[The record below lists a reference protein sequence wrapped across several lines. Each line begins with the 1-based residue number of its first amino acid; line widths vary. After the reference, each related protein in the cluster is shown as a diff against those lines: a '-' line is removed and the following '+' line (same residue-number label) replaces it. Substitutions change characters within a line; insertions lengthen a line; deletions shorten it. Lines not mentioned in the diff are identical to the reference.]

1 MINAHNISLSF
12 GGETLFDSISFRL
25 GKGDRVGLIGK
36 NGAGKS
42 TLLKLIAS
50 VNQPTSGSFAL
61 EKNCKIGYLPQDLD
75 FENGRTVL
83 EEAYLAFEEI
93 KQVEARQEEIHTIME
108 QTQDFESD
116 SYMAVLDELTELNTR
131 YEMIGGYLYQAQT
144 EKILLGLGFSMT
156 DLNAQT
162 DTFSG
167 GWRMRIELAK
177 LLLKDNDVLLMD
189 EPTNHL
195 DIESIIWL
203 EQFLKK
209 FKGALV
215 LVSHDRMFLD
225 QVTNRTIEIVQQRIF
240 DFKKSYSKYMLLRQE
255 LREQQQAAQKNQEK
269 QIQQTEKLIER
280 FRAKASKASMAQS
293 LIKKLEK
300 MDRIEIDPEEN
311 KRIKFEF
318 SISKQPGKIIMETKQ
333 LSKAFGEKKVLQGVN
348 LELVR
353 GEKIAFVGQ
362 NGQGKSTL
370 AKILVGELESEGT
383 VRLGHNVEIGYFAQ
397 NQATYLD
404 GTQTVLE
411 AAEDAATPENRTKV
425 RDLLGAF
432 LFPGEAVDKK
442 VHVLSGGER
451 NRLAL
456 CKLLLQP
463 FNVLVMDE
471 PTNHLDIASKMV
483 LKEALVKFQGTLI
496 LVSHDRDFLQGLCE
510 KVVAFKD
517 RKVTPFLGDINA
529 YLEHQKLSSLK
540 ELEKKSKPSPE
551 KPSSKEQEKNDF
563 EKQKQLRGIQQKI
576 GTLERKIT
584 VLEKEIKEIDFDLEV
599 DYEKTISQ
607 PNFFDSYQSKK
618 KELEALM
625 EQWEALQQTL
635 D

>member
-1 MINAHNISLSF
+1 MFNAHNISVSF
-12 GGETLFDSISFRL
+12 GGETLFDQISFRL
-25 GKGDRVGLIGK
+25 AKGDHVGLIGK

-42 TLLKLIAS
+42 TLLKLMTLK
-50 VNQPTSGSFAL
+50 NQPTSGSFAL

-75 FENGRTVL
+75 FNNGRSVL

-93 KQVEARQEEIHTIME
+93 KKVEVRQEEIHKIIEET
-108 QTQDFESD
+108 TDFESS
-116 SYMAVLDELTELNTR
+116 SYMEVLDELNELNNHF
-131 YEMIGGYLYQAQT
+131 EMIGGYHYQSQT
-144 EKILLGLGFSMT
+144 EKILLGLGFTMN
-156 DLNAQT
+156 DLNAST

-177 LLLKDNDVLLMD
+177 LLLKDNDILLLD

-215 LVSHDRMFLD
+215 MVSHDRMFLD
-225 QVTNRTIEIVQQRIF
+225 QITNRTIEILHQRIF
-240 DFKKSYSKYMLLRQE
+240 DFKKPYSKYMEIRKE

-293 LIKKLEK
+293 LIKKLDK
-300 MDRIEIDPEEN
+300 IDRIEIEPEEN
-311 KRIKFEF
+311 RKIKFEF
-318 SISKQPGKIIMETKQ
+318 SISHQPGRIILEAKDI
-333 LSKAFGEKKVLQGVN
+333 SKSFGDKHVLNSVN
-348 LELVR
+348 IDIVR

-370 AKILVGELESEGT
+370 AKILVGELESKGK
-383 VRLGHNVEIGYFAQ
+383 VRLGHNVQIGYFAQ
-397 NQATYLD
+397 NQSTYLD
-404 GTQTVLE
+404 GKKTVLE
-411 AAEDAATPENRTKV
+411 SAEDSATPENRIKV

-432 LFPGEAVDKK
+432 LFPGDAVDKK

-471 PTNHLDIASKMV
+471 PTNHLDIASKNV
-483 LKEALVKFQGTLI
+483 LKEALKKFKGTLI
-496 LVSHDRDFLQGLCE
+496 LVSHDRDFVQGLCE
-510 KVVAFKD
+510 KVISFKQ
-517 RKVTPFLGDINA
+517 REVKTFLGDINA
-529 YLEHQKLSSLK
+529 YLEDQKFSSIK
-540 ELEKKSKPSPE
+540 ELEKKSKDQIKKPIKE
-551 KPSSKEQEKNDF
+551 KENSYERQKEI
-563 EKQKQLRGIQQKI
+563 RGAQQKI
-576 GTLERKIT
+576 SKLERQISD
-584 VLEKEIKEIDFDLEV
+584 LEKEIKKIDFDLEIN
-599 DYEKTISQ
+599 YETTISQ
-607 PNFFDSYQSKK
+607 TNFFDTYQAKK
-618 KELEALM
+618 RDLENLM
-625 EQWEALQQTL
+625 KKWEKLQLLL

>member
-1 MINAHNISLSF
+1 MLNAHQITVSF
-12 GGETLFDSISFRL
+12 GGETLFDGISFRL

-42 TLLKLIAS
+42 TLLRLMS
-50 VNQPTSGSFAL
+50 QENTPTSGTFAF

-75 FENGRTVL
+75 FEHGRTVL

-93 KQVEARQEEIHTIME
+93 KSIEQRQEAIHQFME
-108 QTQDFESD
+108 TTQDFESQ
-116 SYMAVLDELTELNTR
+116 SYFDQLDELNELNTR
-131 YEMIGGYLYQAQT
+131 YEMIGGYHYQAQT
-144 EKILLGLGFSMT
+144 EKILLGLGFSMR
-156 DLNAQT
+156 DLNAPT

-177 LLLKDNDVLLMD
+177 LLLRDNDILLLD

-240 DFKKSYSKYMLLRQE
+240 DFKKSYSKYMIFREE
-255 LREQQQAAQKNQEK
+255 LRTQQLAAQKNQEK
-269 QIQQTEKLIER
+269 EIQQTEKLIER

-293 LIKKLEK
+293 LIKKLDK
-300 MDRIEIDPEEN
+300 IDRIEIDPEEN

-318 SISKQPGKIIMETKQ
+318 AISHQPGKIILQTHNV
-333 LSKAFGEKKVLQGVN
+333 SKAYEDKQVLSDVN
-348 LELVR
+348 LEIER

-370 AKILVGELESEGT
+370 AKIIVSEIQYQGE
-383 VRLGHNVEIGYFAQ
+383 VKLGHNVQLGYFAQ
-397 NQATYLD
+397 NQSTYLNGD
-404 GTQTVLE
+404 QTVLE
-411 AAEDAATPENRTKV
+411 SAEDSATPENRTKV

-442 VHVLSGGER
+442 VKVLSGGER

-463 FNVLVMDE
+463 FNVLIMDE
-471 PTNHLDIASKMV
+471 PTNHLDIASKNV
-483 LKEALVKFQGTLI
+483 LKEALLKFKGTLI
-496 LVSHDRDFLQGLCE
+496 LVSHDRDFVQGLCE
-510 KVVAFKD
+510 KVISFRNQEVK
-517 RKVTPFLGDINA
+517 PFLADINA
-529 YLEHQKLSSLK
+529 YLEDKQLASLK
-540 ELEKKSKPSPE
+540 ELEKGPEQGKS
-551 KPSSKEQEKNDF
+551 SSKSTGGDYKKQKKARSNEQKIIKV
-563 EKQKQLRGIQQKI
+563 EKQISR
-576 GTLERKIT
+576 
-584 VLEKEIKEIDFDLEV
+584 LEKQIKEIDFELEIN
-599 DYEKTISQ
+599 YEQTIAQ
-607 PNFFDSYQSKK
+607 PNFFDSYQQKK
-618 KELEALM
+618 QDLEHLM
-625 EQWEALQQTL
+625 QEWEDLQV
-635 D
+635 

>member
-540 ELEKKSKPSPE
+540 ELEKKSKRSPE

>member
-1 MINAHNISLSF
+1 MLNAHQITVSF

-42 TLLKLIAS
+42 TLLRLMS
-50 VNQPTSGSFAL
+50 QENTPTSGTFAF

-75 FENGRTVL
+75 FEHGRTVL

-93 KQVEARQEEIHTIME
+93 KSIEQRQEAIHQFME
-108 QTQDFESD
+108 TTQDFESQ
-116 SYMAVLDELTELNTR
+116 SYFDQLDELNELNTR
-131 YEMIGGYLYQAQT
+131 YEMIGGYHYQAQT
-144 EKILLGLGFSMT
+144 EKILLGLGFSMR
-156 DLNAQT
+156 DLNAPT

-177 LLLKDNDVLLMD
+177 LLLRDNDILLLD

-240 DFKKSYSKYMLLRQE
+240 DFKKSYSKYMIFREE
-255 LREQQQAAQKNQEK
+255 LRTQQLAAQKNQEK
-269 QIQQTEKLIER
+269 EIQQTEKLIER

-293 LIKKLEK
+293 LIKKLDK
-300 MDRIEIDPEEN
+300 IDRIEIDPEEN

-318 SISKQPGKIIMETKQ
+318 AISHQPGKIILQTHNV
-333 LSKAFGEKKVLQGVN
+333 SKAYEDKQVLSDVN
-348 LELVR
+348 LEIER

-370 AKILVGELESEGT
+370 AKIIVSEIQYQGE
-383 VRLGHNVEIGYFAQ
+383 VKLGHNVQLGYFAQ
-397 NQATYLD
+397 NQSTYLNGD
-404 GTQTVLE
+404 QTVLE
-411 AAEDAATPENRTKV
+411 SAEDSATPENRTKV

-442 VHVLSGGER
+442 VKVLSGGER

-463 FNVLVMDE
+463 FNVLIMDE
-471 PTNHLDIASKMV
+471 PTNHLDIASKNV
-483 LKEALVKFQGTLI
+483 LKEALLKFKGTLI
-496 LVSHDRDFLQGLCE
+496 LVSHDRDFVQGLCE
-510 KVVAFKD
+510 KVISFRNQEVK
-517 RKVTPFLGDINA
+517 PFLGDINA
-529 YLEHQKLSSLK
+529 YLEDKQLASLK
-540 ELEKKSKPSPE
+540 ELEKGPEQGKS
-551 KPSSKEQEKNDF
+551 SSKSTGGDYKKQKKARSNEQKIIKV
-563 EKQKQLRGIQQKI
+563 EKQISR
-576 GTLERKIT
+576 
-584 VLEKEIKEIDFDLEV
+584 LEKQIKEIDFELEIN
-599 DYEKTISQ
+599 YEQTIAQ
-607 PNFFDSYQSKK
+607 PNFFDSYQQKK
-618 KELEALM
+618 QDLERLM
-625 EQWEALQQTL
+625 QEWEDLQV
-635 D
+635 

>member
-1 MINAHNISLSF
+1 ML
-12 GGETLFDSISFRL
+12 
-25 GKGDRVGLIGK
+25 
-36 NGAGKS
+36 
-42 TLLKLIAS
+42 
-50 VNQPTSGSFAL
+50 QPQKT
-61 EKNCKIGYLPQDLD
+61 
-75 FENGRTVL
+75 
-83 EEAYLAFEEI
+83 
-93 KQVEARQEEIHTIME
+93 E
-108 QTQDFESD
+108 Q
-116 SYMAVLDELTELNTR
+116 
-131 YEMIGGYLYQAQT
+131 
-144 EKILLGLGFSMT
+144 
-156 DLNAQT
+156 
-162 DTFSG
+162 
-167 GWRMRIELAK
+167 
-177 LLLKDNDVLLMD
+177 
-189 EPTNHL
+189 
-195 DIESIIWL
+195 
-203 EQFLKK
+203 
-209 FKGALV
+209 
-215 LVSHDRMFLD
+215 
-225 QVTNRTIEIVQQRIF
+225 
-240 DFKKSYSKYMLLRQE
+240 
-255 LREQQQAAQKNQEK
+255 
-269 QIQQTEKLIER
+269 
-280 FRAKASKASMAQS
+280 
-293 LIKKLEK
+293 KLE
-300 MDRIEIDPEEN
+300 
-311 KRIKFEF
+311 
-318 SISKQPGKIIMETKQ
+318 TYW
-333 LSKAFGEKKVLQGVN
+333 VLFFF
-348 LELVR
+348 LER
-353 GEKIAFVGQ
+353 Q
-362 NGQGKSTL
+362 WT
-370 AKILVGELESEGT
+370 
-383 VRLGHNVEIGYFAQ
+383 
-397 NQATYLD
+397 
-404 GTQTVLE
+404 
-411 AAEDAATPENRTKV
+411 
-425 RDLLGAF
+425 
-432 LFPGEAVDKK
+432 KK

>member
-1 MINAHNISLSF
+1 MINAHNISVSF
-12 GGETLFDSISFRL
+12 GGETLFDLISFRL

-93 KQVEARQEEIHTIME
+93 KKVEARQEEIHKIME

-156 DLNAQT
+156 DLNAPT

-177 LLLKDNDVLLMD
+177 LLLKDNDVLLLD

-215 LVSHDRMFLD
+215 MVSHDRMFLD

-240 DFKKSYSKYMLLRQE
+240 DFKKSYSKYMLFRQE

-293 LIKKLEK
+293 LIKKLDK

-318 SISKQPGKIIMETKQ
+318 SISKQPGKIILETNQ

-404 GTQTVLE
+404 GNQTVLE

-442 VHVLSGGER
+442 VQVLSGGER

-463 FNVLVMDE
+463 FNVLIMDE
-471 PTNHLDIASKMV
+471 PTNHLDIASKNV

-540 ELEKKSKPSPE
+540 ELEKKSKPFSE
-551 KPSSKEQEKNDF
+551 NSSSKENDKNDF
-563 EKQKQLRGIQQKI
+563 EKQKEHRGIQQKI

-599 DYEKTISQ
+599 NYEKTISQ

-618 KELEALM
+618 KELEVLM
-625 EQWEALQQTL
+625 GQWEALQETL
-635 D
+635 E

>member
-1 MINAHNISLSF
+1 MFNAHNISVSF
-12 GGETLFDSISFRL
+12 GGETLFDQISFRL
-25 GKGDRVGLIGK
+25 AKGDHVGLIGK

-42 TLLKLIAS
+42 TLLKLMTLK
-50 VNQPTSGSFAL
+50 NQPTSGSFAL

-75 FENGRTVL
+75 FNNGRSVL

-93 KQVEARQEEIHTIME
+93 KKVEVRQEEIHKIIEET
-108 QTQDFESD
+108 TDFESS
-116 SYMAVLDELTELNTR
+116 SYMEVLDELNELNNHF
-131 YEMIGGYLYQAQT
+131 EMIGGYHYQSQT
-144 EKILLGLGFSMT
+144 EKILLGLGFTMN
-156 DLNAQT
+156 DLNAST

-177 LLLKDNDVLLMD
+177 LLLKDNDILLLD

-215 LVSHDRMFLD
+215 MVSHDRMFLD
-225 QVTNRTIEIVQQRIF
+225 QITNRTIEILHQRIF
-240 DFKKSYSKYMLLRQE
+240 DFKKPYSKYMEIRKE

-293 LIKKLEK
+293 LIKKLDK
-300 MDRIEIDPEEN
+300 IDRIEIEPEQN
-311 KRIKFEF
+311 RKIKFEF
-318 SISKQPGKIIMETKQ
+318 SISHQPGRIILEAKDI
-333 LSKAFGEKKVLQGVN
+333 SKSFGDKHVLNSVN
-348 LELVR
+348 IDIVR

-370 AKILVGELESEGT
+370 AKILVGELESKGK
-383 VRLGHNVEIGYFAQ
+383 VRLGHNVQIGYFAQ
-397 NQATYLD
+397 NQSTYLD
-404 GTQTVLE
+404 GKKTVLE
-411 AAEDAATPENRTKV
+411 SAEDSATPENRIKV

-432 LFPGEAVDKK
+432 LFPGDAVDKK

-471 PTNHLDIASKMV
+471 PTNHLDIASKNV
-483 LKEALVKFQGTLI
+483 LKEALNKFKGTLI
-496 LVSHDRDFLQGLCE
+496 LVSHDRDFVQGLCE
-510 KVVAFKD
+510 KVISFKQ
-517 RKVTPFLGDINA
+517 REVKTFLGDINA
-529 YLEHQKLSSLK
+529 YLEDQKFSSIK
-540 ELEKKSKPSPE
+540 ELEKKSKDQIKKPIKE
-551 KPSSKEQEKNDF
+551 KENSYERQKEI
-563 EKQKQLRGIQQKI
+563 RGAQQKI
-576 GTLERKIT
+576 SKLERQISD
-584 VLEKEIKEIDFDLEV
+584 LEKEIKKIDFDLEIN
-599 DYEKTISQ
+599 YETTISQ
-607 PNFFDSYQSKK
+607 TNFFDTYQAKK
-618 KELEALM
+618 RDLENLM
-625 EQWEALQQTL
+625 KKWEKLQLLL